1 MAERSLELDSI
12 ELAAAIFGSGDQN
25 IHLLE
30 KEFRVTAVCRG
41 SVLRF
46 TGEQKDVDAAAR
58 AVDGM
63 VTLMENHTPLEEQT
77 VRYCISL
84 AHGGEEKRLREL
96 TDDFV
101 AVTAKGVPSTP
112 RRWARR
118 NISPP
123 SAKMPSRSASGQ
135 QAPAR
140 RIWLWQWR
148 SRRLS
153 PRMSAASS

>member
-1 MAERSLELDSI
+1 M
-12 ELAAAIFGSGDQN
+12 
-25 IHLLE
+25 
-30 KEFRVTAVCRG
+30 
-41 SVLRF
+41 LRF

-101 AVTAKGVPSTP
+101 AVTAKGRPIHPKTLGQKEYLAAI
-112 RRWARR
+112 R
-118 NISPP
+118 
-123 SAKMPSRSASGQ
+123 KMPSRSVSDLR
-135 QAPAR
+135 APAR

-148 SRRLS
+148 SRRSS